1 MKAYI
6 LSIAGIILL
15 SAVFTIVLPG
25 GKMGKFLKGMLKTAT
40 ILVLLAPFVSWAGGK
55 GFDFQTSDM
64 IMDEKYLAYCAQSIS
79 EQDEKEIGAALK
91 NNFGVTVEVSVER
104 DSGSPFSVK
113 KMQIKIIDFG
123 INEENEHIII
133 VDKIKSTLEKK
144 YGCTAEVA

>member
-1 MKAYI
+1 MKTYI

-15 SAVFTIVLPG
+15 SAIFTIVLPG
-25 GKMGKFLKGMLKTAT
+25 GKMGKFLKGMLKTVT
-40 ILVLLAPFVSWAGGK
+40 ILLAPFVSWAGGK
-55 GFDFQTSDM
+55 GFDFQTGDI